1 MWKGPLN
8 PTRCRVL
15 LGLGGAV
22 EAAKWVAAAQA
33 FGVGQTNLDFE
44 HAQTLGKSL
53 KFPKP
58 QFAHL

>member
-1 MWKGPLN
+1 M
-8 PTRCRVL
+8 
-15 LGLGGAV
+15 